1 MLIVIIIV
9 LLILLI
15 TGCVLGDN
23 GVESGFI
30 LSISSLGC
38 GVVAVI
44 ALIILLTNF
53 PFNVD
58 KKLTMYEE
66 ENIKIETK
74 VKETVRVYMNYEQ
87 DTYNNLIKE
96 ADLTTLLIKYPELNS
111 NELIKTEIQTYKENS
126 KQIKELKSKQIDK
139 SLMAWWLYF
148 GN

>member
-1 MLIVIIIV
+1 MLIVIIIF

-15 TGCVLGDN
+15 IGCVLDAKNNVG
-23 GVESGFI
+23 GFV
-30 LSISSLGC
+30 LSLSSVCCGC
-38 GVVAVI
+38 VAIV

-53 PFNVD
+53 PYNVD

-66 ENIKIETK
+66 ENFKIETK
-74 VKETVRVYMNYEQ
+74 VKETVRVYMDYEQ
-87 DTYNNLIKE
+87 ETYNNLIKE

-139 SLMAWWLYF
+139 GIMAWWLYF
-148 GN
+148 GS